1 MRSLAASLVLL
12 GLSGVPAA
20 AEDAP
25 TPLRLTVSPSGY
37 DEGESLDAM
46 LARRERGFRFICIGC
61 LRMPDQPDSGAPFEP
76 IRTLNAPQLTRAIAA
91 EAVPF
96 SAIGTPPD

>member
-1 MRSLAASLVLL
+1 MRSVAPGLALLCVAGLPAASV
-12 GLSGVPAA
+12 
-20 AEDAP
+20 EAP
-25 TPLRLTVSPSGY
+25 IPLRLTVSPSGY
-37 DEGESLDAM
+37 EEGESLDAM

-61 LRMPDQPDSGAPFEP
+61 LRTPDQPDGGAPFEP

-96 SAIGTPPD
+96 SSIEVPAN

>member
-1 MRSLAASLVLL
+1 MRAFASGLALL
-12 GLSGVPAA
+12 GLAGLPAA
-20 AEDAP
+20 SEEAP
-25 TPLRLTVSPSGY
+25 IPLRLTVSPSGY
-37 DEGESLDAM
+37 EEGESLDAM

-91 EAVPF
+91 EGVPF
-96 SAIGTPPD
+96 PATGMPAN